1 MRNKVQF
8 SKTWFLAVAAC
19 FMIAATAM
27 AQPTDRV
34 DAKQLWQLIDYVAVD
49 YSGAV
54 ADGTI
59 VSASEYAEML
69 DFTESAQKQ
78 VAQLPAHPARNDV
91 AQAITTLHA
100 AVVRKA
106 TAKEVARLAHRANTL
121 LMILTS

>member
-8 SKTWFLAVAAC
+8 FKTWFLAVAAC

-54 ADGTI
+54 ADDH
-59 VSASEYAEML
+59 VSY
-69 DFTESAQKQ
+69 
-78 VAQLPAHPARNDV
+78 
-91 AQAITTLHA
+91 
-100 AVVRKA
+100 
-106 TAKEVARLAHRANTL
+106 
-121 LMILTS
+121 